1 MRDFQVDKARFHV
14 HFGAGRLG
22 MGLVVPAV
30 AASGM
35 PFAVVQR
42 PKPRWQEVFD
52 SSKRGD
58 GRIDFKVTTFSHH
71 GYGHLKERAC
81 ARVCARARCPSCF

>member
-1 MRDFQVDKARFHV
+1 VEGLHMRDFQVDKARFHV

-42 PKPRWQEVFD
+42 PKQRWQEVFD

-58 GRIDFKVTTFSHH
+58 GRIDFKVDLATF
-71 GYGHLKERAC
+71 
-81 ARVCARARCPSCF
+81 P

>member
-30 AASGM
+30 AASGT

-42 PKPRWQEVFD
+42 PKQRWQEVFD

-58 GRIDFKVTTFSHH
+58 GRIDFKVTMATVAVV
-71 GYGHLKERAC
+71 LRRMLC
-81 ARVCARARCPSCF
+81 AWAQRCPSCF